1 MVPPGLKIGMD
12 PPRYGPDKDTVQQRP
27 SLYLLLQ
34 VYAWIEYQL
43 MIFGIW
49 SKTSFTPRQTNQRK
63 PKIEREETRCVTP
76 HQTSTPKTKP
86 VE

>member
-12 PPRYGPDKDTVQQRP
+12 PPRYGPDKDTVQQKP
-27 SLYLLLQ
+27 SLYHLLQ
-34 VYAWIEYQL
+34 VSAWMEYQL
-43 MIFGIW
+43 LTFGIW
-49 SKTSFTPRQTNQRK
+49 SKKSFTPRQTNQRK
-63 PKIEREETRCVTP
+63 PKIEHEE